1 MQQTV
6 GVGDGGRPRGSFR
19 NGWPSLIFA
28 LLVVGAFIF
37 AFSKRPLP
45 DFPETQL
52 QAHQLLINGMAQVE
66 GRYLVGGAK
75 GRILMN
81 AAPTGQWGSAE
92 VDTTHGS
99 PVTRIVAMDDQR
111 LFAVGHNLM
120 ILRSEDGGQSWQN
133 VHVDLDTPE
142 PLLDIAQTA
151 DGERLIA
158 IGGFGQYLVSD
169 DGGQSWQKRS
179 FDAFRGSHLNDLVV
193 ADSGTMLIAAE
204 RGLLLRSSDRGESWQ
219 TLALDYPG
227 SMFGGLHLDGER
239 WLVYGMRG
247 HAFLSSD
254 DGDSWRPLDTGIED
268 SLFDGTRLD
277 DGRVVL
283 VGSMRTVLAA
293 EPGDWTFERIIPT
306 KRGTFSAVMA
316 IDGGRVLVGG
326 EPGAHVVDLAAGT
339 IEPAGGQ

>member
-1 MQQTV
+1 MQQTL
-6 GVGDGGRPRGSFR
+6 GVDGGGRPRGSFR

-28 LLVVGAFIF
+28 MLVVAAFIF

-52 QAHQLLINGMAQVE
+52 QAHQLLINGMAQVD

-81 AAPTGQWGSAE
+81 ATPTGQWRSAE
-92 VDTTHGS
+92 VENTHGS
-99 PVTRIVAMDDQR
+99 PVTRIESMDDQR

-120 ILRSEDGGQSWQN
+120 ILRSVDGGQSWKT
-133 VHVDLDTPE
+133 VHIDLETPE

-158 IGGFGQYLVSD
+158 IGGFGQYLISD
-169 DGGQSWQKRS
+169 DNGQSWQKRE
-179 FDAFRGSHLNDLVV
+179 FEAFRGSHLNDIVV
-193 ADSGTMLIAAE
+193 ADSGTMVIAAE
-204 RGLLLRSSDRGESWQ
+204 RGLLLRSRDRGESWQ
-219 TLALDYPG
+219 ALALDYPG
-227 SMFGGLHLDGER
+227 SMFGGLHLDAGR

-247 HAFLSSD
+247 HAFLSSN
-254 DGDSWRPLDTGIED
+254 DGDSWRAIDTGIED
-268 SLFDGTRLD
+268 SFFDGVRLD

-293 EPGDWTFERIIPT
+293 EPGAWNFERIIPT
-306 KRGTFSAVMA
+306 KQGTFSTALA
-316 IDGGRVLVGG
+316 IEGGRVLVGG
-326 EPGAHVVDLAAGT
+326 ERGAHVVDLSEGT